1 MNQRNKKIGFI
12 GQGWIGK
19 HYADDFKRRG
29 FEVVR
34 YSLEGPHIH
43 NSDNIKNCDIVF
55 IAVPTPSTPAGFDDS
70 VLRQVIKMVAPGRTA
85 VIKSTLLP
93 GTTEKIQQENPDIFV
108 FHSPEFLT
116 ESSAAYDAANPIR
129 NIIGFSIDNQEYR
142 QRAREILDV
151 LPKASYQLICPAREA
166 ELIKYG
172 GNNWFYFKVVFVNML
187 YDLASRM
194 NCRWETIRD
203 AMAADPR
210 IGSSHLN
217 PVHRSGEPGGEAKPR
232 FNFNDFHLEPI
243 HKGGRGAGGHCF
255 IKDFAAF
262 HRLYNEVVGD
272 QSGIG
277 VLESIKNKNIDL
289 LLSSKKDLD
298 LLLGVYGKD
307 IIPDDFQRSLPSNLS
322 KDKKR
327 AKCLVTGGAG
337 FIGSNLVDELVARG
351 NEVVVVDNLVTGRR
365 ENVRPEA
372 KFYEMDVRDLAAIKP
387 LFNGVDYVFH
397 LAALP
402 RVQPSIQDPL
412 GAHDVNL
419 NGTLN
424 VLVAAR
430 DAKVRKVIYAA
441 SSSAYGD
448 QSVMPLHEELP
459 ANPLSP
465 YAIQKHMGEQY
476 CRLFSKIYGLPTVAL
491 RFFNV
496 YGRRQTLGGAYS
508 LVMGI
513 FVNQRLSGEPMTIV
527 GDGEQRRDFT
537 NVADVVRA
545 NILAAN
551 SSQVGRGEV
560 INIGRG
566 QNHSVN
572 ELAQMVGGS
581 FVYIEPRIEPRET
594 LADITRA
601 KELLGWEPEIYL
613 SDWIKEY
620 KREMG
625 LE

>member
-1 MNQRNKKIGFI
+1 MHNADKKIGFI

-19 HYADDFKRRG
+19 NYADNFEARG
-29 FEVVR
+29 YRVVR
-34 YSLEGPHIH
+34 YALEDPYELNVNG
-43 NSDNIKNCDIVF
+43 IKDCDIVF
-55 IAVPTPSTPAGFDDS
+55 VAVPTPTTPQGFDDS
-70 VLRQVIKMVAPGRTA
+70 ILRQTIKLVGHKKIA

-93 GTTEKIQQENPDIFV
+93 GATESIQQANPNIYV
-108 FHSPEFLT
+108 LHSPEFLT
-116 ESSAAYDAANPIR
+116 ESTAAYDAANPTR
-129 NIIGFSIDNQEYR
+129 NIIGIPIENQEYR
-142 QRAREILDV
+142 DKAKEVMSV
-151 LPKASYQLICPAREA
+151 LSFAPYQLICSAREA
-166 ELIKYG
+166 ELTKYG
-172 GNNWFYFKVVFVNML
+172 GNNWFYFKVVFMNML
-187 YDLASRM
+187 YDLAKKHGV
-194 NCRWETIRD
+194 RWETIRD

-210 IGSSHLN
+210 IGRSHLD
-217 PVHRSGEPGGEAKPR
+217 PVHKS
-232 FNFNDFHLEPI
+232 
-243 HKGGRGAGGHCF
+243 GRGAGGNCF

-262 HRLYNEVVGD
+262 SLMYQDMVGD
-272 QSGIG
+272 ELGRQ
-277 VLESIKNKNIDL
+277 VLDSIKEKNIDL
-289 LLSSKKDLD
+289 LVTSNKDVDVLA
-298 LLLGVYGKD
+298 GVYGQEVVA
-307 IIPDDFQRSLPSNLS
+307 PASQSSWQPLL
-322 KDKKR
+322 KKR
-327 AKCLVTGGAG
+327 TKCLVAGGAG

-351 NEVVVVDNLVTGRR
+351 NEVIVVDNLVTGRR
-365 ENVRPEA
+365 ENVPPEV
-372 KFYEMDVRDLAAIKP
+372 KFYEIDIRDMAAIRP
-387 LFNGVDYVFH
+387 LFKGVDYVFH

-496 YGRRQTLGGAYS
+496 YGRRQVLGGAYS

-551 SSQVGRGEV
+551 SSNVGQGEV

-572 ELAQMVGGS
+572 ELAQMVGGP

-601 KELLGWEPEIYL
+601 KELLGWEPEIHL
-613 SDWIKEY
+613 SDWLKEY

-625 LE
+625 LA